1 MNQEIIFDDK
11 IQAAFDVAVDNTQD
25 DWWDLCDEHFDPDF
39 HNGADGLLEIGFL
52 LGQKAAKGEGPIFSV
67 EAGTEG
73 EWGFFVGREKSE
85 IISALEKIGV
95 SDSP

>member
-1 MNQEIIFDDK
+1 MNREIIFDDK
-11 IQAAFDVAVDNTQD
+11 IQAAFDVAAEHTKGGR
-25 DWWDLCDEHFDPDF
+25 WDLCDEHFDPDF
-39 HNGADGLLEIGFL
+39 HNGAVGLLEIGFL
-52 LGQKAAKGEGPIFSV
+52 FGQKAAKGEGPVFAV

-95 SDSP
+95 SDA